1 MKKLFAIITLI
12 ATLMAASIAD
22 AKFSDEYR
30 AKYPKRVKVETD
42 MFSSGK
48 TYTRTTYKLFKHTIN
63 DVTFS
68 IVLTV
73 SDDIIKM
80 CHFSAGT
87 ITDRPAGLTRFT
99 WGDGQ
104 TSHNIKALM
113 SYTERKGRGRF
124 FNFLSSNVTGAE
136 LKEMKNAVAF
146 SIQGPG
152 GQWSPILYPSHKYW
166 KEWQEAIDAAEKIM
180 NERYKRPVY
189 TGRF

>member
-1 MKKLFAIITLI
+1 MKKLFAIVTLL
-12 ATLMAASIAD
+12 ATLMATNVAD

-48 TYTRTTYKLFKHTIN
+48 VYTRITYNLFKHTYKDI
-63 DVTFS
+63 TFS

-73 SDDIIKM
+73 SDDIIKI

-87 ITDRPAGLTRFT
+87 ITDRPAKLTNFA
-99 WGDGQ
+99 WGDGEKR
-104 TSHNIKALM
+104 HDIKTIM
-113 SYTERKGRGRF
+113 SYTERQGRHKF
-124 FNFLSSNVTGAE
+124 FNFLSSNVMGAD

-152 GQWSPILYPSHKYW
+152 GYREPILYPSHKHW

-180 NERYKRPVY
+180 NERYNP
-189 TGRF
+189 